1 MREAA
6 ENSAQCCEEPVRT
19 SANSGSSLLTPA
31 AQDLLPPPPCTFPRR
46 CWAKLTNLAERRPG
60 STHSF
65 KQGCW
70 FTTHRQRR
78 SARRPGLEQDH
89 GRQPLR
95 SLWLSP
101 SSTSS
106 VSLRSRRPTSRFL
119 AGTSCYSCAVCMK
132 QLNKSRTNNNL
143 LGGACSDQLQTRAI
157 IASREREWEQE
168 SSSRAA
174 FDGWAASNQRLL
186 LLANLNAGAVIL
198 YPMGEEARLFIRF
211 GRRYTI
217 FDDCCILIVSWRF
230 RMGSA
235 MKDAA
240 LQKAMLLRK
249 RTRCYIGGCR
259 RS

>member
-1 MREAA
+1 MK
-6 ENSAQCCEEPVRT
+6 Q
-19 SANSGSSLLTPA
+19 L
-31 AQDLLPPPPCTFPRR
+31 
-46 CWAKLTNLAERRPG
+46 AK
-60 STHSF
+60 
-65 KQGCW
+65 
-70 FTTHRQRR
+70 
-78 SARRPGLEQDH
+78 
-89 GRQPLR
+89 
-95 SLWLSP
+95 
-101 SSTSS
+101 SSTSNK
-106 VSLRSRRPTSRFL
+106 LR
-119 AGTSCYSCAVCMK
+119 
-132 QLNKSRTNNNL
+132 
-143 LGGACSDQLQTRAI
+143 GGACSDQLQTRAI
-157 IASREREWEQE
+157 IASREQEWEQE